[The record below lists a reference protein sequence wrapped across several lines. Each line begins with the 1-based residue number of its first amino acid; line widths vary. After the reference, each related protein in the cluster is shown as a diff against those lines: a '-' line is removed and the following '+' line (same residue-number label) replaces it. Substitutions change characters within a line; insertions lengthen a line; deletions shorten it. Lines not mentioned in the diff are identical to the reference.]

1 MNDLES
7 QLANL
12 TIKQEVIQK
21 ENECLYL
28 CKKCKWNI
36 VIVILSLGLISLTG
50 INIKT
55 IVDNYNEAN
64 KVAENCKQRIFELK
78 GAIAAV
84 EDILKP
90 DEPATES

>member
-1 MNDLES
+1 MAVDP
-7 QLANL
+7 
-12 TIKQEVIQK
+12 KQKLDALNAELKQ
-21 ENECLYL
+21 
-28 CKKCKWNI
+28 
-36 VIVILSLGLISLTG
+36 
-50 INIKT
+50 

-90 DEPATES
+90 DEPVTDS